1 MISNRTKFF
10 AFFSGLVRT
19 DHLLKLEKNQRRRF
33 PLYIDGVFSG
43 GGIKGLAY
51 IGAYQALEEHGFQ
64 FKRVAGTSAGAII
77 AAFIAAGFTS
87 EELNNELGNLE
98 LRTILDE
105 PKSILPYKVF
115 KWLPIYWR
123 LGMYKGQALEN
134 WLDQTLQKKGVRT
147 FGDLP
152 PGVLQ
157 IIASDL
163 SNGRIF
169 ILPNELHKYNIPFEN
184 FPIAKAV
191 RMSCSLPYFFE
202 PVRLKINHR
211 KIVIVDGGVLSNFP
225 MWLFDRENVMKERP
239 VLGIKLSPNI
249 NEQPPR
255 EIKNA
260 LQMFEALFSTM
271 KDAHDTRYISRKHE
285 KNIIFIPTE
294 GMLTTEFGIT
304 NEGKEDLIKIGKEKT
319 LKFLKNWAY

>member
-105 PKSILPYKVF
+105 PKSILPYKLF

-134 WLDQTLQKKGVRT
+134 WLDQTLQKKAFVHLVT
-147 FGDLP
+147 CHLAYCKS
-152 PGVLQ
+152 LH
-157 IIASDL
+157 
-163 SNGRIF
+163 RICQM
-169 ILPNELHKYNIPFEN
+169 
-184 FPIAKAV
+184 AG
-191 RMSCSLPYFFE
+191 SLFSPTNCTNTIF
-202 PVRLKINHR
+202 RLKISR
-211 KIVIVDGGVLSNFP
+211 
-225 MWLFDRENVMKERP
+225 
-239 VLGIKLSPNI
+239 
-249 NEQPPR
+249 
-255 EIKNA
+255 
-260 LQMFEALFSTM
+260 LQKRS
-271 KDAHDTRYISRKHE
+271 
-285 KNIIFIPTE
+285 
-294 GMLTTEFGIT
+294 G
-304 NEGKEDLIKIGKEKT
+304 
-319 LKFLKNWAY
+319 